1 MKKTLGVIVVA
12 LLLVGCSRQG
22 WHTKSIAGLMPPLR
36 FTLTEDTG
44 TTVHASDFRGHLT
57 LLYFGYTSCPDV
69 CPATLAKLHAALGRL
84 PNDEGANA
92 QVLFVTVDPKRD
104 TPAHLR
110 KYTAHFGPQ
119 FIGLRASPEELTA
132 LTKRYR
138 VTYGYGKPDADGD
151 YEVSHSSAVFVFDPR
166 GKARLIIRS
175 GDGVDAVAADLK
187 RLMKDSGGEG
197 A

>member
-12 LLLVGCSRQG
+12 LLLAGCSRQG

-44 TTVHASDFRGHLT
+44 KVVHASDFQGHLT

-69 CPATLAKLHAALGRL
+69 CPETLAKLRAALHRL
-84 PNDEGANA
+84 PNGEGADA
-92 QVLFVTVDPKRD
+92 RVLFVTVDPKRD

-119 FIGLRASPEELTA
+119 FIGLRASPEQLTA

-138 VTYGYGKPDADGD
+138 VTYGYGKPDADGN

-166 GKARLIIRS
+166 GDARLIIRS
-175 GDGVDAVAADLK
+175 SDGVDAVAADLK
-187 RLMKDSGGEG
+187 RLMKDSGSEG